1 MSDDEN
7 KSTDIGT
14 DEAVQ
19 EALMNL
25 LEVKLNA
32 FMGRADLSDSP
43 PADKVA
49 IRAAFFLGVSAGV
62 SMMNT
67 IHKPA
72 EPIDKGDA
80 SNTEEA

>member
-25 LEVKLNA
+25 LEVKLDA

-67 IHKPA
+67 IHG
-72 EPIDKGDA
+72 PIDKGDA
-80 SNTEEA
+80 SNTDEA